1 MRVRR
6 RVWRASAD
14 AADFILGLEEVRTL
28 PPPAIQQTVKDV
40 QLYQE
45 VGGLL
50 GRVLLAMLAVRIISR
65 RPLLW
70 MFQGPGLFVVPIV
83 FYFAATGSLD
93 WAKWGIFFAGLFTI
107 AQMSFWGNY
116 MPRVYPTHLRGT
128 GESFAANIGGRM
140 IGTFAAGVTPQ
151 LALVVS
157 GATPAH
163 RLALA
168 AATVALVV
176 YVAGF
181 LTSFCLKAAGAAKG
195 PRTNARRAPV
205 SCLSVLRWLPLRR
218 LQTGRRSRAK
228 PSKTLQSY
236 LRIDTSVPPGDV
248 KPAADLLIAILER
261 EGIAVR
267 RFESGPGRS
276 IVHGAAQGL
285 RQRETDPP
293 PSSHGRRARGREP
306 LEARS
311 VRRRRSPT
319 ATIWGRGAMDMK
331 GPGRRAALR
340 RSSR

>member
-1 MRVRR
+1 LIVIRPFLPESPIWREKKLAGTLKRPSIAELFAPAFTKTTIVTTIMFACTYGAAFGALQQMPRV
-6 RVWRASAD
+6 VP
-14 AADFILGLEEVRTL
+14 GLEDVRTL

-45 VGGLL
+45 IGGLL
-50 GRVLLAMLAVRIISR
+50 GRVLLAILAVQIVAR

-70 MFQGPGLFVVPIV
+70 VFQVPGLLVVPIV

-140 IGTFAAGVTPQ
+140 IGTFAAWVTPQ
-151 LALVVS
+151 LALWVS

-181 LTSFCLKAAGAAKG
+181 LTSFF
-195 PRTNARRAPV
+195 
-205 SCLSVLRWLPLRR
+205 LPEPKHE
-218 LQTGRRSRAK
+218 G
-228 PSKTLQSY
+228 
-236 LRIDTSVPPGDV
+236 
-248 KPAADLLIAILER
+248 LLE
-261 EGIAVR
+261 
-267 RFESGPGRS
+267 
-276 IVHGAAQGL
+276 
-285 RQRETDPP
+285 
-293 PSSHGRRARGREP
+293 
-306 LEARS
+306 
-311 VRRRRSPT
+311 
-319 ATIWGRGAMDMK
+319 
-331 GPGRRAALR
+331 
-340 RSSR
+340 